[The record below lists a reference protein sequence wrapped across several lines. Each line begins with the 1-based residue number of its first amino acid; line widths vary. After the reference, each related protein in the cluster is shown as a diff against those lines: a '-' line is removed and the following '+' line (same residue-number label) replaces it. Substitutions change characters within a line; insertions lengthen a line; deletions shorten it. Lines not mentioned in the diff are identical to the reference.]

1 MEIHEWN
8 KRYRLRE
15 HAASDFEAPPTPL
28 LVETAKALTPGSA
41 LDLACGAGRNA
52 FWLAEHGWQ
61 VTAVDGASEAIEILR
76 GRAAERNLP
85 VAAHVADLENGE
97 FEIEP
102 SRWDLIAICYYL
114 QQNLFEP
121 AKRGVKPGGILI
133 SIVHITE
140 PGQEQTP
147 HSLRP
152 GELEGFFN
160 GWEILHRHEGM
171 ASDKPH
177 RRAVAEIVARRP
189 LDS

>member
-15 HAASDFEAPPTPL
+15 HAASDFESPPTPL
-28 LVETAKALTPGSA
+28 LVKTVSALMPGRA
-41 LDLACGAGRNA
+41 LDLACGTGRNA
-52 FWLAEHGWQ
+52 LWLAERGWD
-61 VTAVDGASEAIEILR
+61 VTAVDGALVAIETLR
-76 GRAAERNLP
+76 ARAAERGLP
-85 VAAHVADLENGE
+85 VKAFVADLEKNE

-114 QQNLFEP
+114 QLNLFEP
-121 AKRGVKPGGILI
+121 AKRGVKPGGVLI
-133 SIVHITE
+133 SIVHVAE
-140 PGQEQTP
+140 PGQAPTR

-152 GELEGFFN
+152 GELETFFK

-171 ASDKPH
+171 PNDAPH
-177 RRAVAEIVARRP
+177 RRPVAEIVARRP